1 MSLKAITVDTGAN
14 PDRAVIWL
22 HGLGASGH
30 DFEPVVDQLALPS
43 AVHARFVF
51 PHAPVQAV
59 TLNNGT
65 LMPAWYDLYGLDKD
79 SPEDAE
85 GLKHSKTAVS
95 LLIRQLEEAGIPPHR
110 VVLAGFSQGGALGL
124 YTGLSCE
131 HRLAGVLALSCYL
144 PLWRELP
151 VYATNADRSLPILLA
166 HGRRDEIIS
175 VEVARS
181 TRELLEQEGF
191 AVSLLTYPCEH
202 TVAPEE
208 IKDIREWLL
217 QCWQ

>member
-1 MSLKAITVDTGAN
+1 MSLKAITVDTGAD

-30 DFEPVVDQLALPS
+30 DFEPVVGQLALPS
-43 AVHARFVF
+43 DVHARFIF

-59 TLNNGT
+59 TLNSGT
-65 LMPAWYDLYGLDKD
+65 MMPAWYDLYGLDKD

-85 GLKHSKTAVS
+85 GLKHSKSAIS
-95 LLIRQLEEAGIPPHR
+95 LLIGQLEESGIPPSR

-131 HRLAGVLALSCYL
+131 HRLAGILALSCYL

-151 VYATNADRSLPILLA
+151 AYAANADRTMPILLA
-166 HGRRDEIIS
+166 HGNRDEIIP
-175 VEVARS
+175 VDVAGNMRN
-181 TRELLEQEGF
+181 LLEQEGF
-191 AVSLLTYPCEH
+191 TVSLRTYACEH

-208 IKDIREWLL
+208 IEDIRNWLL